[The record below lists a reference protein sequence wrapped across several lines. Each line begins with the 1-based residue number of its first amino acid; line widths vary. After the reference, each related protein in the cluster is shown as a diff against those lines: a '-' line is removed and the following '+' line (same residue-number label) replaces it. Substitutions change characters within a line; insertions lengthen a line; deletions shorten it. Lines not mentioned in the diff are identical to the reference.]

1 MMAPLPGA
9 PGAAHLFLG
18 GLKLPDSKNIHF
30 YPPCSWYLA
39 LNTGVSFCY
48 NRVDNTMLD
57 MSVPGGWP
65 VGVVFSQQFIT
76 NQAKWLQ
83 LN

>member
-1 MMAPLPGA
+1 VVTSSFTEWVLTTWFKKFFAWMMAPLPGA

-48 NRVDNTMLD
+48 NRVDNTMLG
-57 MSVPGGWP
+57 MSVPGG
-65 VGVVFSQQFIT
+65 
-76 NQAKWLQ
+76 
-83 LN
+83 